1 MPYLASKKSFFPF
14 NETTSIWLKVGIQSG
29 MIVWGG
35 QSNMASCCIWVNRSQ
50 QSESHIPW
58 SLIVLDYNF
67 FTVSTRWK
75 RTWRVDC
82 SLWWT
87 IKTDLSAFPSLITQ
101 VNTQATTERSQPSRW
116 IPTEI
121 EGKTCARQVIIHN
134 TDNTVDNNDNNVDN
148 SDNTVV
154 TILTIHM
161 ATLVTSNHIE
171 AWSLFLITQPNTWLT
186 THYTKAAPCAFH
198 SCDDCDNSC
207 QECHE
212 WQNCRFV

>member
-1 MPYLASKKSFFPF
+1 MPNLASKKSFFPF

-101 VNTQATTERSQPSRW
+101 VNTQATTERSQPSRR
-116 IPTEI
+116 IPTQI
-121 EGKTCARQVIIHN
+121 EGKTCARQAIIDN
-134 TDNTVDNNDNNVDN
+134 TDNTVDKSDNINNTNDNSGDKQ
-148 SDNTVV
+148 SYR
-154 TILTIHM
+154 
-161 ATLVTSNHIE
+161 
-171 AWSLFLITQPNTWLT
+171 SLFSLSDHAT
-186 THYTKAAPCAFH
+186 
-198 SCDDCDNSC
+198 
-207 QECHE
+207 
-212 WQNCRFV
+212 

>member
-1 MPYLASKKSFFPF
+1 
-14 NETTSIWLKVGIQSG
+14 

-101 VNTQATTERSQPSRW
+101 VNTQATTERSQPAQPPDSDWNWRKDLRA
-116 IPTEI
+116 TSNY
-121 EGKTCARQVIIHN
+121 RQYWQYCC
-134 TDNTVDNNDNNVDN
+134 DNT
-148 SDNTVV
+148 DNTVV
-154 TILTIHM
+154 TILTILL
-161 ATLVTSNHIE
+161 TIVTNCWQYWQYCCDNINNTNDNSGDKQSYRSLV
-171 AWSLFLITQPNTWLT
+171 SLFEHAT
-186 THYTKAAPCAFH
+186 
-198 SCDDCDNSC
+198 
-207 QECHE
+207 
-212 WQNCRFV
+212 

>member
-1 MPYLASKKSFFPF
+1 
-14 NETTSIWLKVGIQSG
+14 

-101 VNTQATTERSQPSRW
+101 VNTQATTERSQPSRR

-121 EGKTCARQVIIHN
+121 EGKTCARQAII
-134 TDNTVDNNDNNVDN
+134 DNT
-148 SDNTVV
+148 DNTVV
-154 TILTIHM
+154 TIVTILLVTILTILM
-161 ATLVTSNHIE
+161 TTLVTSNHIE

-207 QECHE
+207 RKDEVMMC
-212 WQNCRFV
+212 